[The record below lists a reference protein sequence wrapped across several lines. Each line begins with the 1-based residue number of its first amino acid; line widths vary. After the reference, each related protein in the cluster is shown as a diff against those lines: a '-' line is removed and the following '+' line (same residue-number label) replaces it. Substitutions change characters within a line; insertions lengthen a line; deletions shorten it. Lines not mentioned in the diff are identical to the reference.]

1 MEQIQQFP
9 HVDPKAKTWMGQ
21 LVMTID
27 PITGEPIEGTVQEIV
42 EGTAN
47 VIKTIKVI
55 RQDGRVDLMEVAELI
70 VKAVSLLGPL
80 QKLGRW
86 IANLFRRKD
95 KRRPL

>member
-1 MEQIQQFP
+1 MNQTEQFP
-9 HVDPKAKTWMGQ
+9 HVDPKAKAWIGQ
-21 LVMTID
+21 LVMTFD
-27 PITGEPIEGTVQEIV
+27 PMTGEPIQGTVEEIV
-42 EGTAN
+42 EGTQN